1 MLRQTVSSLAKAST
15 RITGLDVVPN
25 AKEVLLERYGA
36 ILAKLEEKIPKG
48 TGYRDT
54 LEETVNYHKSIVEA
68 SSSIEEIEEKMGLG
82 QVEEVIQMTDG
93 ELSLIDKMAEW
104 KPWEAEPVDV
114 RIIQARTGNVL
125 YSQELVDEA
134 HKKSTDE
141 TKE

>member
-54 LEETVNYHKSIVEA
+54 LEETVNYHKYDL
-68 SSSIEEIEEKMGLG
+68 GL
-82 QVEEVIQMTDG
+82 
-93 ELSLIDKMAEW
+93 
-104 KPWEAEPVDV
+104 
-114 RIIQARTGNVL
+114 
-125 YSQELVDEA
+125 
-134 HKKSTDE
+134 
-141 TKE
+141 

>member
-1 MLRQTVSSLAKAST
+1 L
-15 RITGLDVVPN
+15 
-25 AKEVLLERYGA
+25 
-36 ILAKLEEKIPKG
+36 IL
-48 TGYRDT
+48 YR
-54 LEETVNYHKSIVEA
+54 SIVEA